1 MEVCPAKETM
11 AYALEQEGYKT
22 KSLPLWAIGDGIHAH
37 LLPNVKT
44 TLSLIH
50 DSTPL
55 RCREVFEFTPTCGE
69 SVTLAGR
76 KVSSNA
82 ELELLAA

>member
-1 MEVCPAKETM
+1 M

-69 SVTLAGR
+69 SVTLASHRGVTGR
-76 KVSSNA
+76 IVSSNA